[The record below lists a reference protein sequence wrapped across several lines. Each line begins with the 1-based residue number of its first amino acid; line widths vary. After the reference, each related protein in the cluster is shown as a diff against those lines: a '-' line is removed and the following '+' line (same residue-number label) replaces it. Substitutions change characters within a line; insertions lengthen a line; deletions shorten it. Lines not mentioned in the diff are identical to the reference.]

1 MSKLYTL
8 WSIIRKL
15 KYVVVIFFI
24 VLINGFLDDNSWM
37 ENYKR
42 KQQISRI
49 KGEISALREQFEE
62 DTRRFDALEKHSEIE
77 RVAREKYF
85 MKRPDEDIFLVVDSD
100 PAEELPDETAY
111 GIRESSVSCWSHY
124 DYFWFGGSSA

>member
-8 WSIIRKL
+8 WNIIRKL

-49 KGEISALREQFEE
+49 KGEI
-62 DTRRFDALEKHSEIE
+62 RRGHK
-77 RVAREKYF
+77 K
-85 MKRPDEDIFLVVDSD
+85 
-100 PAEELPDETAY
+100 
-111 GIRESSVSCWSHY
+111 IRC
-124 DYFWFGGSSA
+124 FGKTF

>member
-100 PAEELPDETAY
+100 PAEELPEDTITEINTA
-111 GIRESSVSCWSHY
+111 I
-124 DYFWFGGSSA
+124 

>member
-49 KGEISALREQFEE
+49 KGEISA
-62 DTRRFDALEKHSEIE
+62 
-77 RVAREKYF
+77 
-85 MKRPDEDIFLVVDSD
+85 
-100 PAEELPDETAY
+100 
-111 GIRESSVSCWSHY
+111 
-124 DYFWFGGSSA
+124 